1 MPRAETGEKPILHDC
16 PKCGAPVACGMTNGE
31 DTCWCLALP
40 PALPMPANDSGFVT
54 LSVKSPDC
62 VSGIVL
68 LIVSGG
74 PPVVEGRLKVYRIE

>member
-40 PALPMPANDSGFVT
+40 PALPVPANDSGARCYCR
-54 LSVKSPDC
+54 DC
-62 VSGIVL
+62 LMKLTTASGSL
-68 LIVSGG
+68 
-74 PPVVEGRLKVYRIE
+74 RR